1 MQEIPP
7 VLVPESIY
15 FVAGVKDVFGINIE
29 EAECA
34 EDFFLLVS
42 NARLL
47 VRLVCVLCGKSRI
60 RRLAMPASMMA
71 ILGLRED
78 LL

>member
-1 MQEIPP
+1 
-7 VLVPESIY
+7 VVSESIY
-15 FVAGVKDVFGINIE
+15 FVPGVKGVFSINIE
-29 EAECA
+29 EVECV
-34 EDFFLLVS
+34 EDPFLLVS

-60 RRLAMPASMMA
+60 RRLAMPASMMT